1 MELHIWQWDLI
12 AHAYLQW
19 LIHLQWPNDW
29 ILHMSYR
36 IWSLSAPLFLGFGFL
51 WFLAFSPTLKFLD
64 MLDNIKGYIHKAIVK
79 ESTNKYVLW
88 NSQIWKLLYFSERN
102 LFKMFPWEKQ
112 RQSSKKKFSGS
123 EFLKYQLKID
133 ILFFLLIYLLKSLKL
148 FLMTLL

>member
-1 MELHIWQWDLI
+1 MLIYSDWSTYNDQMIGFFTCHTGFGVCQLLSFWDL
-12 AHAYLQW
+12 ASCDFW
-19 LIHLQWPNDW
+19 LFP
-29 ILHMSYR
+29 
-36 IWSLSAPLFLGFGFL
+36 
-51 WFLAFSPTLKFLD
+51 PTLKFLD